1 MRPAPLSSAP
11 KPDTV
16 ETVTVPNQRD
26 RRSMSRRSGQS
37 GSVYIKGSQYIGRY
51 RTDVP
56 GQNKRVRRTVI
67 IGNIQQFTR
76 PQAERWLSKFIEDEG
91 INDASHLARS
101 QSPVITFGLAARGW
115 KDHHLI
121 VNKKRSSQRSMSCE
135 LNKHILP
142 HLKDTPIEEI
152 TYPIVR
158 SLIQTWQREDLSRKS
173 IKNLFGIVRAIYNF
187 QFDEM
192 AQCGKPVVSPWLVK
206 WKKVAPPK
214 TVQRELPYFTVAQM
228 AAIVKGAKTQLNRA
242 LFALA
247 AGSGARAGELFALRV
262 ETDLNLD
269 ERMVTIRRSV
279 FEGEENT
286 SKSDTGDEDRTRVVP
301 IDASVVM
308 ELKKH
313 LQERRSGYL
322 FETRNGTPLR
332 LSNVLED
339 KLQPILRKLKLLQP
353 GMGMHAFRRGRI
365 SHLVYSGVSRQVIRD
380 WCGHS
385 SDRMIDHYTKM
396 LRQHH
401 APEMAKVKPLLRR
414 SWTPVGPQLV
424 ERRVAR

>member
-1 MRPAPLSSAP
+1 MPLSLVQESLQKIHLPFRHVNHLLYRLTAYLNQSTTSPNDVWIVGSDKSATKLTNLNP
-11 KPDTV
+11 HISEWNLNPV
-16 ETVTVPNQRD
+16 EVVHWKNTQDGLDLDGLLVTPP
-26 RRSMSRRSGQS
+26 GFK
-37 GSVYIKGSQYIGRY
+37 KGHRY
-51 RTDVP
+51 PTMV
-56 GQNKRVRRTVI
+56 
-67 IGNIQQFTR
+67 
-76 PQAERWLSKFIEDEG
+76 
-91 INDASHLARS
+91 
-101 QSPVITFGLAARGW
+101 
-115 KDHHLI
+115 
-121 VNKKRSSQRSMSCE
+121 
-135 LNKHILP
+135 
-142 HLKDTPIEEI
+142 
-152 TYPIVR
+152 
-158 SLIQTWQREDLSRKS
+158 QTHTGD
-173 IKNLFGIVRAIYNF
+173 IVRAIYNF

-214 TVQRELPYFTVAQM
+214 TVQRELPYFAVAQM

-269 ERMVTIRRSV
+269 ERMITIRRSV

-286 SKSDTGDEDRTRVVP
+286 SKSDTGDEDRTRTVP

-313 LQERRSGYL
+313 LQGRRSGYL

-353 GMGMHAFRRGRI
+353 RMGMHAFRRRRI

>member
-1 MRPAPLSSAP
+1 
-11 KPDTV
+11 
-16 ETVTVPNQRD
+16 
-26 RRSMSRRSGQS
+26 MSRRSGQS
-37 GSVYIKGSQYIGRY
+37 GSVYVKGSQYIGRY

-142 HLKDTPIEEI
+142 HLKDTPLEEI

-286 SKSDTGDEDRTRVVP
+286 SKSDTGDEDRTRTVP

>member
-1 MRPAPLSSAP
+1 
-11 KPDTV
+11 
-16 ETVTVPNQRD
+16 
-26 RRSMSRRSGQS
+26 MSRRSGQS
-37 GSVYIKGSQYIGRY
+37 GSVYVKGSQYIGRY
-51 RTDVP
+51 RVDVP

-67 IGNIQQFTR
+67 IGNIDQFTR
-76 PQAERWLSKFIEDEG
+76 PKAERWLSKFIEEEG

-101 QSPVITFGLAARGW
+101 QSPVVTFGVAARGW
-115 KDHHLI
+115 RDHHLI

-142 HLKDTPIEEI
+142 HLKDTPLEEI
-152 TYPIVR
+152 TYPLVR
-158 SLIQTWQREDLSRKS
+158 SLIQMWQREDLSRKS

-192 AQCGKPVVSPWLVK
+192 AQSGKPIVSPWLVK

-228 AAIVKGAKTQLNRA
+228 AAVVNVAKTQLNRA

-247 AGSGARAGELFALRV
+247 AGTGARAGELFALRV
-262 ETDLNLD
+262 EADVNLN
-269 ERMVTIRRSV
+269 EQTITIRRSV

-286 SKSDTGDEDRTRVVP
+286 SKSDTGDDDRTRTVP
-301 IDASVVM
+301 IDPSVAT

-313 LQERRSGYL
+313 LKGRRSGYL

-339 KLQPILRKLKLLQP
+339 KLQPILQKLKLVQP

-365 SHLVYSGVSRQVIRD
+365 SHLVYCGVSRQVIRD

-385 SDRMIDHYTKM
+385 SDKMIDHYTKM

-401 APEMAKVKPLLRR
+401 APEMAKVKPLLGR

-424 ERRVAR
+424 EGRVAR

>member
-1 MRPAPLSSAP
+1 
-11 KPDTV
+11 
-16 ETVTVPNQRD
+16 
-26 RRSMSRRSGQS
+26 MSRRSGQS
-37 GSVYIKGSQYIGRY
+37 GSVCVKGSQYIGRY
-51 RTDVP
+51 RADVP

-67 IGNIQQFTR
+67 IGNIDQITR
-76 PQAERWLSKFIEDEG
+76 PQAERWLSKFIEEEG

-142 HLKDTPIEEI
+142 HLKVTPLEEI

-158 SLIQTWQREDLSRKS
+158 SLIQTWQREGLSRKS

-192 AQCGKPVVSPWLVK
+192 AQCGKPIVSPWLVK

-228 AAIVKGAKTQLNRA
+228 AAIVNGAKTQLNRA

-262 ETDLNLD
+262 ESDVNLN
-269 ERMVTIRRSV
+269 ERTITIRRSV

-286 SKSDTGDEDRTRVVP
+286 SKSDTGDEDRTRTVP
-301 IDASVVM
+301 LDASVAM

-313 LQERRSGYL
+313 LQGRRSGYL

-339 KLQPILRKLKLLQP
+339 KLHPLLRKLKLVQP

-401 APEMAKVKPLLRR
+401 APEMAKVKPLLGRKLDP
-414 SWTPVGPQLV
+414 SWTPTGREESGTLV
-424 ERRVAR
+424 HAVVK

>member
-1 MRPAPLSSAP
+1 
-11 KPDTV
+11 
-16 ETVTVPNQRD
+16 
-26 RRSMSRRSGQS
+26 MSRRSGQS
-37 GSVYIKGSQYIGRY
+37 GSVYVKGSQYIGRY
-51 RTDVP
+51 RVDVP
-56 GQNKRVRRTVI
+56 GQIKRARRTVI
-67 IGNIQQFTR
+67 IGSINQITR
-76 PQAERWLSKFIEDEG
+76 PHAERWLSKFIEGQG

-101 QSPVITFGLAARGW
+101 QSPVVTFGLAARGW

-142 HLKDTPIEEI
+142 HLKDTPLEEI
-152 TYPIVR
+152 SYPVVR
-158 SLIQTWQREDLSRKS
+158 GLIQTWQQEDLSRKS

-192 AQCGKPVVSPWLVK
+192 AQSGKPIVSPWLVK

-228 AAIVKGAKTQLNRA
+228 AAIVNAAKTQLNRA

-247 AGSGARAGELFALRV
+247 AGTGARAGELFALRV
-262 ETDLNLD
+262 ESDVNLN
-269 ERMVTIRRSV
+269 EQTITIRRSV

-286 SKSDTGDEDRTRVVP
+286 SKSDSGDEDRTRTVP
-301 IDASVVM
+301 IDPSIVA

-313 LQERRSGYL
+313 LQGRRSGYL

-332 LSNVLED
+332 LSNVRED
-339 KLQPILRKLKLLQP
+339 KLYPILRKLKLVQP
-353 GMGMHAFRRGRI
+353 GVGMHAFRRGRI

-385 SDRMIDHYTKM
+385 SDRMIDHYTKL

-401 APEMAKVKPLLRR
+401 APEMAKVKPLLDR
-414 SWTPVGPQLV
+414 SWTPVGPQLI

>member
-1 MRPAPLSSAP
+1 
-11 KPDTV
+11 
-16 ETVTVPNQRD
+16 
-26 RRSMSRRSGQS
+26 MSRRSGQS
-37 GSVYIKGSQYIGRY
+37 GSVYVKGSQYIGRY
-51 RTDVP
+51 RADVP

-67 IGNIQQFTR
+67 IGNIDQFTR
-76 PQAERWLSKFIEDEG
+76 PKAERWLSKFIEEEG

-101 QSPVITFGLAARGW
+101 QSPVITFAFAARGW

-121 VNKKRSSQRSMSCE
+121 VNKKRSSQRSMTCE

-142 HLKDTPIEEI
+142 HLKDTPLEEI
-152 TYPIVR
+152 TYPLVR
-158 SLIQTWQREDLSRKS
+158 SLIQRWQGEELSRKS
-173 IKNLFGIVRAIYNF
+173 VKNLFGIVRAIYNF

-192 AQCGKPVVSPWLVK
+192 AQSGKPIVSPWLVK

-228 AAIVKGAKTQLNRA
+228 ASIVKAAKTQMNRA

-247 AGSGARAGELFALRV
+247 AGTGARAGELFALRV
-262 ETDLNLD
+262 ETDVNLN
-269 ERMVTIRRSV
+269 EQTITIRRSV

-286 SKSDTGDEDRTRVVP
+286 SKSDTGDEDRTRTVP
-301 IDASVVM
+301 IDASVAT
-308 ELKKH
+308 ELRKH
-313 LQERRSGYL
+313 LQVRRSGYL

-339 KLQPILRKLKLLQP
+339 KLQPILRKLKLVQP

-385 SDRMIDHYTKM
+385 SDKMVDHYTKM

-401 APEMAKVKPLLRR
+401 APEMAKVKPLLGR

-424 ERRVAR
+424 EGRVAR

>member
-1 MRPAPLSSAP
+1 
-11 KPDTV
+11 
-16 ETVTVPNQRD
+16 
-26 RRSMSRRSGQS
+26 MSRRSGQS
-37 GSVYIKGSQYIGRY
+37 GSVYVKGSQYIGRY
-51 RTDVP
+51 RVDVP
-56 GQNKRVRRTVI
+56 GQIKRARRTVI
-67 IGNIQQFTR
+67 IGSINQITR
-76 PQAERWLSKFIEDEG
+76 PHAERWLSKFIEGQG

-101 QSPVITFGLAARGW
+101 QSPVVTFGLAARGW

-142 HLKDTPIEEI
+142 HLKDTPLEEI
-152 TYPIVR
+152 SYPVVR
-158 SLIQTWQREDLSRKS
+158 GLIQTWQQEDLSRKS

-192 AQCGKPVVSPWLVK
+192 AQSGKPIVSPWLVK

-228 AAIVKGAKTQLNRA
+228 AAIVNAAKTQLNRA

-247 AGSGARAGELFALRV
+247 AGTGARAGELFALRV
-262 ETDLNLD
+262 ESDVNLN
-269 ERMVTIRRSV
+269 EQTITIRRSV

-286 SKSDTGDEDRTRVVP
+286 SKSDSGDEDRTRTVP
-301 IDASVVM
+301 IDPSIVA

-313 LQERRSGYL
+313 LQGRRSGYL

-332 LSNVLED
+332 LSNVRED
-339 KLQPILRKLKLLQP
+339 KLYPILRKLKLVQP
-353 GMGMHAFRRGRI
+353 GVGMHAFRRGRI

-385 SDRMIDHYTKM
+385 SDRMIDHYTKL

-401 APEMAKVKPLLRR
+401 APEMAKVKPLLDR

>member
-1 MRPAPLSSAP
+1 
-11 KPDTV
+11 
-16 ETVTVPNQRD
+16 
-26 RRSMSRRSGQS
+26 MSRRSGQS
-37 GSVYIKGSQYIGRY
+37 GSIYVKGSQYIGRY
-51 RTDVP
+51 RVDVP
-56 GQNKRVRRTVI
+56 GQNKRGRRTVI
-67 IGNIQQFTR
+67 IGNIDQFTR
-76 PQAERWLSKFIEDEG
+76 PKAERWLSKFIEDEG

-101 QSPVITFGLAARGW
+101 QSPVVTFGLAARGW
-115 KDHHLI
+115 RDHHLI

-142 HLKDTPIEEI
+142 HLKDTPLEEI
-152 TYPIVR
+152 TYPLVR

-173 IKNLFGIVRAIYNF
+173 IKNLFGIVRAIYKF
-187 QFDEM
+187 QFDEV
-192 AQCGKPVVSPWLVK
+192 AQSGKPV
-206 WKKVAPPK
+206 VAPPK

-228 AAIVKGAKTQLNRA
+228 AAVVNAAKTQSNRA

-247 AGSGARAGELFALRV
+247 AGTGARAGELFALRV
-262 ETDLNLD
+262 EADVNLT
-269 ERMVTIRRSV
+269 EQTITIRRSV

-286 SKSDTGDEDRTRVVP
+286 SKSDTGDEDRTRTVP
-301 IDASVVM
+301 IDPSVAT

-313 LQERRSGYL
+313 LKGRRSGYL

-339 KLQPILRKLKLLQP
+339 KLQPILKKLKLVQP

-385 SDRMIDHYTKM
+385 SDKMIDHYTKM

-401 APEMAKVKPLLRR
+401 APEMAKVKPLLGR

-424 ERRVAR
+424 ERRVAP

>member
-1 MRPAPLSSAP
+1 
-11 KPDTV
+11 
-16 ETVTVPNQRD
+16 
-26 RRSMSRRSGQS
+26 MSRRSGQS
-37 GSVYIKGSQYIGRY
+37 GSVYVKGSQYIGRY
-51 RTDVP
+51 RVDVP

-67 IGNIQQFTR
+67 IGNIDQFTR
-76 PQAERWLSKFIEDEG
+76 PKAERWLSKLIDEEG

-101 QSPVITFGLAARGW
+101 QSPVVTFGLAAREW

-142 HLKDTPIEEI
+142 HLKDRPLEEI

-192 AQCGKPVVSPWLVK
+192 AQCGKPLVSPWLVK

-214 TVQRELPYFTVAQM
+214 TVQRELPYFTVAHM
-228 AAIVKGAKTQLNRA
+228 AAIVNGARTQMNRA

-262 ETDLNLD
+262 ESDVNLN
-269 ERMVTIRRSV
+269 ERTITIRRSV

-286 SKSDTGDEDRTRVVP
+286 SKSDTGDEDKTRTVP
-301 IDASVVM
+301 IDASVAM

-313 LQERRSGYL
+313 LQGRRSGYL

-339 KLQPILRKLKLLQP
+339 KLHPILRKLKLIQP
-353 GMGMHAFRRGRI
+353 GMGMHAFRRGWI

-401 APEMAKVKPLLRR
+401 APEMAKVKPLLGR
-414 SWTPVGPQLV
+414 SWTLVGPQPV

>member
-1 MRPAPLSSAP
+1 
-11 KPDTV
+11 
-16 ETVTVPNQRD
+16 
-26 RRSMSRRSGQS
+26 MSRRSGQS
-37 GSVYIKGSQYIGRY
+37 GSVYVKGSQYIGRY
-51 RTDVP
+51 RADVP

-67 IGNIQQFTR
+67 IGNIDQFTR
-76 PQAERWLSKFIEDEG
+76 PKAERWLSKFIEEEG

-101 QSPVITFGLAARGW
+101 QSPVVTFGVAARGW
-115 KDHHLI
+115 RDHHLI

-142 HLKDTPIEEI
+142 HLKDTPLEEI
-152 TYPIVR
+152 TYPLVR

-192 AQCGKPVVSPWLVK
+192 AQCGKPIVSPWLVK

-228 AAIVKGAKTQLNRA
+228 AAVVNAAKTQSNRA

-247 AGSGARAGELFALRV
+247 AGTGARAGETFALRV
-262 ETDLNLD
+262 EADVNLN
-269 ERMVTIRRSV
+269 EQTITIRRSV

-286 SKSDTGDEDRTRVVP
+286 SKSDTGDKDRTRTVP
-301 IDASVVM
+301 IDPSVAT

-313 LQERRSGYL
+313 LKGRRSGYL

-339 KLQPILRKLKLLQP
+339 KLQPILKKLRLVQP

-385 SDRMIDHYTKM
+385 SDKMIDHYTKM

-401 APEMAKVKPLLRR
+401 APEMAKVKPLLGR

-424 ERRVAR
+424 EGRVAR

>member
-1 MRPAPLSSAP
+1 
-11 KPDTV
+11 
-16 ETVTVPNQRD
+16 
-26 RRSMSRRSGQS
+26 MSRRSGQS
-37 GSVYIKGSQYIGRY
+37 GSVYVKGSQYIGRY
-51 RTDVP
+51 RADVP

-67 IGNIQQFTR
+67 IGNIDQFTR
-76 PQAERWLSKFIEDEG
+76 PKAERWLSKFIEEEG

-101 QSPVITFGLAARGW
+101 QSPVVTFGVAARGW
-115 KDHHLI
+115 RDHHLI

-142 HLKDTPIEEI
+142 HLKDTPLEEI
-152 TYPIVR
+152 TYPLVR

-192 AQCGKPVVSPWLVK
+192 AQCGKPIVSPWLVK

-228 AAIVKGAKTQLNRA
+228 AAVVNAAKTQSNRA

-247 AGSGARAGELFALRV
+247 AGTGARAGELFALRV
-262 ETDLNLD
+262 EADVNLN
-269 ERMVTIRRSV
+269 EQTITIRRSV

-286 SKSDTGDEDRTRVVP
+286 SKSDTGDKDRTRTVP
-301 IDASVVM
+301 IDPSVAT

-313 LQERRSGYL
+313 LKGRRSGYL

-339 KLQPILRKLKLLQP
+339 KLQPILKKLRLVQP

-385 SDRMIDHYTKM
+385 SDKMIDHYTKM

-401 APEMAKVKPLLRR
+401 APEMAKVKPLLGR

-424 ERRVAR
+424 EGRVAR

>member
-1 MRPAPLSSAP
+1 
-11 KPDTV
+11 
-16 ETVTVPNQRD
+16 
-26 RRSMSRRSGQS
+26 MSRRSGQR
-37 GSVYIKGSQYIGRY
+37 GSVYVKGSQYIGRY
-51 RTDVP
+51 RADVP

-67 IGNIQQFTR
+67 IGSIDQFTR
-76 PQAERWLSKFIEDEG
+76 PKAERWLSKFIEDEG
-91 INDASHLARS
+91 INDASHLALS
-101 QSPVITFGLAARGW
+101 QSPVLTFGLAARGW
-115 KDHHLI
+115 KNLHLT

-142 HLKDTPIEEI
+142 HLENTPLEEI
-152 TYPIVR
+152 TYPLVR
-158 SLIQTWQREDLSRKS
+158 GLIQTWQREGLSRKS
-173 IKNLFGIVRAIYNF
+173 IKNLFGILRAIYNF

-192 AQCGKPVVSPWLVK
+192 AQHGKPIVSPWLVK

-228 AAIVKGAKTQLNRA
+228 AAIVNSAKTQLNRA

-247 AGSGARAGELFALRV
+247 AGTGARAGELFALRV
-262 ETDLNLD
+262 ETDVNLN
-269 ERMVTIRRSV
+269 EQTITIRRSV

-286 SKSDTGDEDRTRVVP
+286 SKSDTGDEDRTRTVP
-301 IDASVVM
+301 IDASVAI

-313 LQERRSGYL
+313 LRERRYGYL

-339 KLQPILRKLKLLQP
+339 KLQPVLRKLKLVQP

-385 SDRMIDHYTKM
+385 SHKMVDHYTKM

-401 APEMAKVKPLLRR
+401 APEMAKVKPLLDP
-414 SWTPVGPQLV
+414 SWTPFGPQLV